1 MAKQKR
7 GKARESLIPADQLPP
22 LTNETINELVRMLD
36 TGQFLEAILLLE
48 ALREEHPREAILSK
62 LLGMAYG
69 EIGDLR
75 SAAERWEEAQR
86 LDPSDASLWRLLA
99 GVYQGQGRIVHALR
113 AIRRYLTEEP
123 DDDEL
128 AQIEGLRDA
137 LDEAMRGLAANY
149 GVAPAEAE
157 RAGLLLERGLR
168 TMEGGD
174 YLGAQRH
181 FRDASRVLPG
191 WVAPLNDLAL
201 CQFELGNFDAALET
215 VARVLDSDPD
225 DVHGQSALI
234 RYLAILGRRDEALI
248 YAETLWTLTERMLTR
263 AAATTDPDAL
273 DDPDEPEQFFL
284 FEQAASAFT
293 YLEQDERVIAALER
307 QPRETV
313 SDNGLILLGA
323 ALANVNR
330 KPAALETLRE
340 LEPNPVAAR
349 LSEALQLS
357 ETPPGRRFPAIDPAQ
372 LLPQKIAERIDR
384 DLARITADL
393 AAGTDPATRQDEM
406 RELLVGAPTF
416 LPAFYASLWM
426 GDELSSAN
434 AVGLLLRVGTPE
446 AIEAVRTFAFG
457 RLGPD
462 ETRLHAALL
471 LRRDKLVDTARPLLL
486 WQDGR
491 YQEMSPPRYE
501 ISTEEAPRPYP
512 PAIAKLM
519 DKAIDRRAHDDL
531 DGAARAYRQVLTQD
545 PAIADAEQQL
555 GLIALV
561 NNDDVA
567 ADQHFTRALA
577 SDADSVI
584 ARATLAS
591 LRISQGRRED
601 ARDLLIPLVDR
612 VAFHANDFASYL
624 FTIAELAAADGDE
637 SRARQQLRLLL
648 AYIPGHTPARMRLR
662 DLEREEAERKQA
674 ATNPAPGGQGLGLIR
689 GTAGDFPLL
698 GPRG

>member
-1 MAKQKR
+1 MARQKR
-7 GKARESLIPADQLPP
+7 GKGRESLIPADQLPP
-22 LTNETINELVRMLD
+22 LTNETINEIVRMLD
-36 TGQFLEAILLLE
+36 TGQFLEALLLLE

-86 LDPSDASLWRLLA
+86 LDPADASLWRLLA

-113 AIRRYLTEEP
+113 AVRRYLEEEP
-123 DDDEL
+123 DDEEL

-181 FRDASRVLPG
+181 FRDASRILPG

-215 VARVLDSDPD
+215 LGRVLATDPD
-225 DVHGQSALI
+225 DVHGRAGLV
-234 RYLAILGRRDEALI
+234 RYLTILGRRDEALPH
-248 YAETLWTLTERMLTR
+248 ADHLWAVTERTLAR
-263 AAATTDPDAL
+263 GQDQG
-273 DDPDEPEQFFL
+273 DEQGEFFL
-284 FEQAASAFT
+284 FEQAASAFMF
-293 YLEQDERVIAALER
+293 LEQDERVIAALEP

-323 ALANVNR
+323 SLANVNR
-330 KPAALETLRE
+330 KPAAAAALRE

-372 LLPQKIAERIDR
+372 LLPQKVAERIDQELNR
-384 DLARITADL
+384 VAADPANADTAD
-393 AAGTDPATRQDEM
+393 RQDAM
-406 RELLVGAPTF
+406 RAVLAGAPTF
-416 LPAFYASLWM
+416 LPAFCASLWM

-446 AIEAVRTFAFG
+446 AVEAVRTFAFG

-471 LRRDKLVDTARPLLL
+471 LRRDGLVDAARPLLL

-501 ISTEEAPRPYP
+501 ISTEDAARPYP
-512 PAIAKLM
+512 AAVAKFM
-519 DKAIDRRAHDDL
+519 DKAIDRRAHDDIE
-531 DGAARAYRQVLTQD
+531 GAGRAYRQALAID
-545 PAIADAEQQL
+545 PSLAEAEQQL

-561 NNDDVA
+561 NNDEAA
-567 ADQHFTRALA
+567 ADAHFARALA
-577 SDADSVI
+577 GDADSVI

-591 LRISQGRRED
+591 LRISQGRRDE
-601 ARDLLIPLVDR
+601 ARTLLIPLIDR
-612 VAFHANDFASYL
+612 AAFGANEFASYL
-624 FTIAELAAADGDE
+624 FTIAELAAADGDAA
-637 SRARQQLRLLL
+637 RARQQLRLLL

-662 DLEREEAERKQA
+662 ELEQEEAERKGTA
-674 ATNPAPGGQGLGLIR
+674 EGAAPGGNRGLGLVR
-689 GTAGDFPLL
+689 GTAGNSSLL
-698 GPRG
+698 GPRD